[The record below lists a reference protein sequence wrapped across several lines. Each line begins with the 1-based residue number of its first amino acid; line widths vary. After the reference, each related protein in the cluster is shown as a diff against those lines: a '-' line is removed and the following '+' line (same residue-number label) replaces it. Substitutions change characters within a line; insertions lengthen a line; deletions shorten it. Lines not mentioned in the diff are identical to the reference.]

1 MPKKN
6 KLDPKLHDPK
16 TAPHK
21 KNEGA
26 QSNGQQERDPKR
38 RKGQFIGA
46 GDAPRMIK

>member
-6 KLDPKLHDPK
+6 KLHANQHDPK
-16 TAPHK
+16 TAPRK

-26 QSNGQQERDPKR
+26 QSNGQFERDPQR
-38 RKGQFIGA
+38 RTGNFTAA